1 MTRPNLKALLCSVMI
16 AGAAC
21 AGFNADSSARQHQ
34 PESVPVS
41 ANEKRIRDSVELF
54 KDATVKE
61 LRKGIVWTSIL
72 TTWKDAPRSLNVVSV
87 ELSEANRLGITCPD
101 GYALTS
107 DQCKEAGAFLGIN
120 AQYFGDNKPRG
131 FLKINGEV
139 KAPGIENSSTTFAGG
154 VFVMNGMTPD
164 IRKVSGNPEAALL
177 PDETVL
183 CCGPVLLDDGKFEQM
198 STTSNHHI
206 KPHPRTAIGIT
217 EDGRILLVTVDGRFE
232 GKAIGMSTEL
242 LQELM
247 YILGAHKA
255 LNLDGGGSTTM
266 WIEGHGIV
274 NHACDGLNWE
284 NPVERAVS
292 SIIYIR

>member
-1 MTRPNLKALLCSVMI
+1 M
-16 AGAAC
+16 
-21 AGFNADSSARQHQ
+21 
-34 PESVPVS
+34 
-41 ANEKRIRDSVELF
+41 F

-61 LRKGIVWTSIL
+61 LRKGIVWTSTL
-72 TTWKDAPRSLNVVSV
+72 TTWKDAPRSLNIVSV
-87 ELSEANRLGITCPD
+87 ELSETNRLGITCPD

-247 YILGAHKA
+247 YILGAHEA